1 MDIIDTCRTFDEDY
15 AKMRYTLYIQKVNTL
30 LENHQKPHNK
40 KYKQGFFIPKRPLK
54 VMNIMETTEPQPIV
68 WRSSWEKDLCEWL
81 DTTDA
86 IVRWGSEIVQI
97 LYRDP
102 TKNKMSFYTPDFYV
116 EYLDA
121 NKVLRKTMIEVKPL
135 KEATLKKASNGWDK
149 ILVAKNAMKWVA
161 ANEYCK
167 KRGITFKVMHEHNL
181 GIL

>member
-1 MDIIDTCRTFDEDY
+1 MDIIDSRRVFDDDY
-15 AKMRYTLYIQKVNTL
+15 AKMRYTLYIKKINTL

-68 WRSSWEKDLCEWL
+68 WRSDWERQLCEWL
-81 DTTDA
+81 DSTDA
-86 IVRWGSEIVQI
+86 ITRWGSEIVQI

-121 NKVLRKTMIEVKPL
+121 NKVLKKTMIEVKPL
-135 KEATLKKASNGWDK
+135 KEASLKKHQMD
-149 ILVAKNAMKWVA
+149 
-161 ANEYCK
+161 
-167 KRGITFKVMHEHNL
+167 GIKY
-181 GIL
+181 